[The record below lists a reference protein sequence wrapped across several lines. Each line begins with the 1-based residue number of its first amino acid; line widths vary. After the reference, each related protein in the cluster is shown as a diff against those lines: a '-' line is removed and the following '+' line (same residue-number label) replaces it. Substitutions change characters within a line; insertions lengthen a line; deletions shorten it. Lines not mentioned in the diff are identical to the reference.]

1 MNKSGDVIP
10 RILLCFFDFSGGIS
24 LRFYFISTI
33 FRKEKIMTI
42 PASMPVRAVY
52 TGDGVTVNF
61 PIPFIYFANSDGTKQ
76 IKVVLADANG
86 ENEVIQMEN
95 TNFTITAAGAVNG
108 TLTML
113 VAPKT
118 GYKLTIIYDIPIE
131 QLTDYKEF
139 GRLPSESIETAFDKI
154 TAILKQHQEI
164 IDRCLKVAIS
174 GNQTPEELL
183 AEVYGKLDSATEIAA
198 KAISAAN
205 TATTA
210 ADNATAAVE
219 SAEKTLIEVTAYVNS
234 AKDEINE
241 TKTSATTAIN
251 NTKDTAIAEVN
262 NAVSAAEASVAQTVE
277 TAEANIQS
285 AITQA
290 TEDVEAAAIAAAK
303 EVLETAEATV
313 TEAAQINVD
322 NYVVNTTQGQ
332 IDSYLEKTTK
342 PNIVAYVNNTTKPS
356 IESYV
361 NSTVKT
367 NINNYVSNT
376 IEPKIDAYTAGKLA
390 DFNTNA
396 AEKQTFVDA
405 SATAAAKS
413 ATAAATSES
422 NTYNA
427 LAEAEELLGYAEI
440 FGGTP
445 DDSTTDEIVGG
456 VI

>member
-1 MNKSGDVIP
+1 
-10 RILLCFFDFSGGIS
+10 
-24 LRFYFISTI
+24 
-33 FRKEKIMTI
+33 MTI

-61 PIPFIYFANSDGTKQ
+61 PVPFIYFANDDGTKQ
-76 IKVVLADANG
+76 IKVVLADADG
-86 ENEVIQMEN
+86 KNEVVKREN
-95 TNFTITAAGAVNG
+95 TDFTITDAGVVNG

-113 VAPKT
+113 VAPLS
-118 GYKLTIIYDIPIE
+118 GYKLTIIYNIPIE

-164 IDRCLKVAIS
+164 IDRCLKVTIS
-174 GNQTPEELL
+174 GNQTPEDLL
-183 AEVYGKLDSATEIAA
+183 KEVYSKLDSATEVAGQAIAA
-198 KAISAAN
+198 AN
-205 TATTA
+205 EATTA

-219 SAEKTLIEVTAYVNS
+219 SAEKTLIEVTAYVNA
-234 AKDEINE
+234 AKNEINE

-251 NTKDTAIAEVN
+251 NTKDTAITEVN
-262 NAVSAAEASVAQTVE
+262 NAVSAAEASVSQTVE

-313 TEAAQINVD
+313 TEAAQINID

-332 IDSYLEKTTK
+332 IDSYIERTTK

-396 AEKQTFVDA
+396 AEKQTLVDA

>member
-1 MNKSGDVIP
+1 
-10 RILLCFFDFSGGIS
+10 
-24 LRFYFISTI
+24 
-33 FRKEKIMTI
+33 MTI

-113 VAPKT
+113 VAPQT

-241 TKTSATTAIN
+241 TKIQATNIIN
-251 NTKDTAIAEVN
+251 NTKDSAIDIVNSTVSNAENSMAETV
-262 NAVSAAEASVAQTVE
+262 AA
-277 TAEANIQS
+277 AEANIQD

-290 TEDVEAAAIAAAK
+290 TNDVEEAAIAAAQ
-303 EVLETAEATV
+303 EVLSTAEKTV
-313 TEAAQINVD
+313 TEAAQSNINA
-322 NYVVNTTQGQ
+322 YVENNSYEQ
-332 IDSYLEKTTK
+332 IDS
-342 PNIVAYVNNTTKPS
+342 YVNNTTKPS
-356 IESYV
+356 IVAYVDSTTKPNIDAYV
-361 NSTVKT
+361 NGAAKT
-367 NINNYVSNT
+367 NIINYVNNT
-376 IEPKIDAYTAGKLA
+376 TKPDIDAYTAGKLA
-390 DFNTNA
+390 DFNANA
-396 AEKQTFVDA
+396 TTKQAEIDKSAA
-405 SATAAAKS
+405 SAANS
-413 ATAAATSES
+413 AAAATKSK
-422 NTYNA
+422 NDTLTA
-427 LAEAEELLGYAEI
+427 LAAAEELLGYAEI

-445 DDSTTDEIVGG
+445 DDSTTNEIVGG